1 MNKTSGEGH
10 GQFPNLQVLE
20 ALKNDNYPEL
30 ITNYKTT
37 QLQDWKEELRNYKQ
51 SLEREALYMEKGI
64 QKLGLPWEGSG
75 LSKEVCQYNH

>member
-37 QLQDWKEELRNYKQ
+37 QLQDWKEELRKYKQ

-64 QKLGLPWEGSG
+64 QETAWEGWG
-75 LSKEVCQYNH
+75 LSKEVFLYNH